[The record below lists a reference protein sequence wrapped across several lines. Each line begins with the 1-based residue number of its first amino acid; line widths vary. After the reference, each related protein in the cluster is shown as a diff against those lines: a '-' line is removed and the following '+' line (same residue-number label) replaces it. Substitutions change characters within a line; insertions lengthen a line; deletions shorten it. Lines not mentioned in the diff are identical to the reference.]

1 LSRNAVLLSY
11 FTEQPMSA
19 YPEQE
24 ALRIQAD
31 DHHARKPGDTVLLFS
46 NRFFDPVAGSRLYRD
61 RLEHYRLAE
70 RVGFDAV
77 MTNEHHTA
85 PFSMQARCNI
95 TTSFAAA
102 VTERVWILQLGN
114 PLPLWDN
121 PVQLAEE
128 TSMIDML
135 SGGRL
140 ISGIVRGGGT
150 EQLANNVNPAY
161 NRERFQEAH
170 DLLIKAWTVPGP
182 FRWEGVHYD
191 LRVVNPWAVP
201 LQKPHP
207 RIFVPG
213 VISRE
218 TVEFAARHA
227 YPYVALGTTIED
239 TLKIWRFYDQ
249 VAAEVGYEAG
259 PEHRGYLMRCCVA
272 ENEDD
277 ALRHARQYLWM
288 AGEFTGVAR
297 PTWANPT
304 GYSSWEAR
312 RSRELAGGGSL
323 GGYRG
328 EEDFRRHLRQG
339 TIIAGTPDRVRDQI
353 FEWMERTRPG
363 TLVLWAS
370 DGRMNQEESLTSI
383 RLMGSEV
390 LPALR
395 ERADQLGLHSPFD
408 INAPVSLTAGPA
420 VGTAARS
427 VASPVILEP

>member
-1 LSRNAVLLSY
+1 MLLSY
-11 FTEQPMSA
+11 FTEQPMST
-19 YPEQE
+19 YPAQE
-24 ALRIQAD
+24 ALRLHPD
-31 DHHARKPGDTVLLFS
+31 DHPARKPGDTVLLFS

-61 RLEHYRLAE
+61 RLDHYRLAE
-70 RVGFDAV
+70 EVGFDAV

-95 TTSFAAA
+95 TSAFAAA
-102 VTERVWILQLGN
+102 VTERVKILQLGN

-128 TSMIDML
+128 TAMIDML

-140 ISGIVRGGGT
+140 IAGIVRGGGT
-150 EQLANNVNPAY
+150 EQLANNVNPAF

-170 DLLIKAWTVPGP
+170 DLLVKAWTVPGP
-182 FRWEGVHYD
+182 WRWEGVHYD

-218 TVEFAARHA
+218 TVEWAAQHA
-227 YPYVALGTTIED
+227 YPYIALGTAIED
-239 TLKIWRFYDQ
+239 TLKIWQLYDQ
-249 VAAEVGYEAG
+249 VAAAAGYQAG

-272 ENEDD
+272 ETEAD

-304 GYSSWEAR
+304 GYSSWESR

-323 GGYRG
+323 GGYKG
-328 EEDFRRHLRQG
+328 EEDFKRHLERG
-339 TIIAGTPDRVRDQI
+339 TIIAGTPDQVRDRI

-363 TLVLWAS
+363 ILILWAS
-370 DGRMNQEESLTSI
+370 DGRMTQEESLASI
-383 RLMGSEV
+383 RLMGTEV

-395 ERADQLGLHSPFD
+395 GRGSELGLQGPFTA
-408 INAPVSLTAGPA
+408 NSPVSLAAGPA
-420 VGTAARS
+420 GALQ
-427 VASPVILEP
+427 PVP